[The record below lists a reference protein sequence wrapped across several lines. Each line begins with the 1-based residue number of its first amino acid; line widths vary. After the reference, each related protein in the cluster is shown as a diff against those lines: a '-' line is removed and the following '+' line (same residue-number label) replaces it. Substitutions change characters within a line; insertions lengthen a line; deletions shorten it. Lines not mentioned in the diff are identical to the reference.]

1 MKEENVVEKDDVE
14 GLRRWN
20 EEKHTME
27 NSFSQKINRKVEE
40 EKYISSK
47 KMKNKYLRWFVL
59 NYIWFFNTQNKI
71 SNNSRE
77 IIKKTTK

>member
-40 EKYISSK
+40 EK
-47 KMKNKYLRWFVL
+47 
-59 NYIWFFNTQNKI
+59 
-71 SNNSRE
+71 
-77 IIKKTTK
+77 